1 MTWELN
7 GTYFE
12 NCSCDSFCPCAS
24 SGFGQPA
31 DQDYCHLVLVFH
43 VDSGQ
48 IEGVDVGGHT
58 VALVVDSPKMMI
70 EGNWSV
76 GLFIDDSASDE
87 QADALGSVFGGQAGG
102 PLGALAPLIGEVLG
116 VERAPITYA
125 SDGLT
130 HSVKIGDAM
139 DVEVQDIV
147 QQGSEEPVRIQ
158 NMTMAPVPDV
168 AVATAARAS
177 INAFGLDWDNTGQH
191 ASTGPYSWSG

>member
-12 NCSCDSFCPCAS
+12 NCSCDSFCPCAT
-24 SGFGQPA
+24 SGFTLPA

-48 IEGVDVGGHT
+48 VEGVDVSGLT
-58 VALVVDSPKMMI
+58 VALVADTPKMMI

-76 GLFIDDSASDE
+76 GLLIDDAASDE
-87 QADALGSVFGGQAGG
+87 QADALGTVFGGQAGG
-102 PLGALAPLIGEVLG
+102 PLGALAPLIGEVRG
-116 VERAPITYA
+116 IERVPITYT
-125 SDGLT
+125 SEGLT
-130 HSVKIGDAM
+130 HGVKIGDAM
-139 DVEVQDIV
+139 DIEVEDTV
-147 QQGSEEPVRIQ
+147 QQGSDEPVRIQ

-168 AVATAARAS
+168 AVATASHAS
-177 INAFGLDWDNTGQH
+177 INAFGLEWDNTGQH